1 MDDRMMQ
8 CALASS
14 AMGEHGDCSV
24 RAVALT
30 TNVPY
35 ETAHIALRVAGRRN
49 RRGAFENQIIK
60 ATRSLGYTV
69 DPKVIPKQSNGSLY
83 TAKTIGRVYPTGNY
97 LVYTRGHVFALV
109 NGSVL
114 DWTEGKKHR
123 VLGLQRVKEK

>member
-1 MDDRMMQ
+1 MQ

-35 ETAHIALRVAGRRN
+35 ETAHVALRVAGRRN
-49 RRGAFENQIIK
+49 RRGAFENQIVK

-83 TAKTIGRVYPTGNY
+83 TAKTIGRVVMVIQHPRSKSTQYK
-97 LVYTRGHVFALV
+97 LSSDVFC
-109 NGSVL
+109 GCSSIEY
-114 DWTEGKKHR
+114 WIS
-123 VLGLQRVKEK
+123 Q